1 MNTTTLA
8 TGRPGLRIRPGV
20 ILATCCL
27 SLFIVGVDVTIVNI
41 ALPSIQRS
49 FSASIGGLQ
58 WTVDAYTLVLA
69 SLLMLSGSLADRFG
83 RRRVFQTGLLL
94 FTIGSLLCSLAPGL
108 GWLVGFRMLQAVGGS
123 MLNPV
128 AMAIIVNTFTE
139 PAQRAR
145 AVGVWGSVMG
155 LSLAAGPVLGGFL
168 VSAVGWR
175 AIFWVNVPVGL
186 AAIVLTQRY
195 VPESGAARP
204 RRLDPV
210 AQCLIIVLLAGL
222 TAGIIE
228 GPRHGWGSPLT
239 VACFLAALLAGIGVV
254 VTELHRREPLIDLRF
269 FASAPFSGATVIALT
284 AFAAMGGFLF
294 LNTLYLQTVRGYS
307 PVLAGLLILPM
318 AAATATAS
326 PLSGRLVAAGR
337 GRWALVLA
345 GTAIAAA
352 AGVLITLS
360 PATPVAELVVVYAV
374 FGIGFGLVNPP
385 ISNTAVSG
393 MPAAQ
398 AGVAASVASTSRQV
412 GSALGVAITGTL
424 IAGHA
429 AAGFTASH
437 HGWTVIAACGL
448 AVVLT
453 GLASTS
459 RWARR
464 SAQRTRDLLIAPPA
478 ESHAHDHTPAAT

>member
-1 MNTTTLA
+1 M
-8 TGRPGLRIRPGV
+8 
-20 ILATCCL
+20 
-27 SLFIVGVDVTIVNI
+27 NI

-128 AMAIIVNTFTE
+128 AMAIIVNIFTE

-155 LSLAAGPVLGGFL
+155 LSLAAG
-168 VSAVGWR
+168 
-175 AIFWVNVPVGL
+175 L

-195 VPESGAARP
+195 VPESRAARP

-210 AQCLIIVLLAGL
+210 AQFLIIVLLAGL
-222 TAGIIE
+222 TTGIIE
-228 GPRHGWGSPLT
+228 GPRHGWGSPLI
-239 VACFLAALLAGIGVV
+239 VGCFLAALLAGIGVV

-294 LNTLYLQTVRGYS
+294 LNTLYLQIARGYS

-424 IAGHA
+424 IVGHA
-429 AAGFTASH
+429 AAGFTAASH

-464 SAQRTRDLLIAPPA
+464 SAQRTHDLLIAPPA

>member
-1 MNTTTLA
+1 MNTTTLGA
-8 TGRPGLRIRPGV
+8 ARRPGI

-27 SLFIVGVDVTIVNI
+27 SLFVVGVDVTIVNI

-49 FSASIGGLQ
+49 FGASIGGLQ

-108 GWLVGFRMLQAVGGS
+108 GWLIGFRMLQAVGGS

-145 AVGVWGSVMG
+145 AIGVWGSVVG
-155 LSLAAGPVLGGFL
+155 LSLAVGPVLGGGL
-168 VSAVGWR
+168 VSAIGWR

-186 AAIVLTQRY
+186 AAIALTQRY
-195 VPESGAARP
+195 VPESRAPRP
-204 RRLDPV
+204 RRFDPA
-210 AQCLIIVLLAGL
+210 AQVLIIILLAGL

-228 GPRHGWGSPLT
+228 GPRHGWGSPLIIG
-239 VACFLAALLAGIGVV
+239 CFAAALLAAIGVA
-254 VTELHRREPLIDLRF
+254 VTELHRREPLIDIRF
-269 FASAPFSGATVIALT
+269 FRSAPFSGATVIALA

-318 AAATATAS
+318 AATTAAAA

-337 GRWALVLA
+337 GRWALVIA
-345 GTAIAAA
+345 GTAIAAG
-352 AGVLITLS
+352 AGALVTVS
-360 PATPVAELVVVYAV
+360 PATPVALLAVAYVV
-374 FGIGFGLVNPP
+374 FGVGFGVVNPP
-385 ISNTAVSG
+385 ISNTAITG

-424 IAGHA
+424 VAGR
-429 AAGFTASH
+429 GTASFTVASQ
-437 HGWTVIAACGL
+437 HGWAVIGMCGL
-448 AVVLT
+448 AVALT
-453 GLASTS
+453 GLASTG
-459 RWARR
+459 RRARR
-464 SAQRTRDLLIAPPA
+464 SAQRTYDLLIGPPA
-478 ESHAHDHTPAAT
+478 ESPAHDHTPAAT

>member
-1 MNTTTLA
+1 
-8 TGRPGLRIRPGV
+8 
-20 ILATCCL
+20 
-27 SLFIVGVDVTIVNI
+27 
-41 ALPSIQRS
+41 
-49 FSASIGGLQ
+49 
-58 WTVDAYTLVLA
+58 
-69 SLLMLSGSLADRFG
+69 MLSGSLADRLG

-145 AVGVWGSVMG
+145 AIGVWGSVVG
-155 LSLAAGPVLGGFL
+155 LSLA
-168 VSAVGWR
+168 
-175 AIFWVNVPVGL
+175 
-186 AAIVLTQRY
+186 
-195 VPESGAARP
+195 
-204 RRLDPV
+204 
-210 AQCLIIVLLAGL
+210 
-222 TAGIIE
+222 AGIIE
-228 GPRHGWGSPLT
+228 GPRHGWGSPLIIG
-239 VACFLAALLAGIGVV
+239 CFAAALLAAIGVA
-254 VTELHRREPLIDLRF
+254 VTELHRRDPLIDIRF
-269 FASAPFSGATVIALT
+269 FRSAPFSGATVIALA

-318 AAATATAS
+318 AVTTAATA

-337 GRWALVLA
+337 GRWALVIA
-345 GTAIAAA
+345 GTAIAAG
-352 AGVLITLS
+352 AGALVTVS
-360 PATPVAELVVVYAV
+360 PATPVALLAVVYVV
-374 FGIGFGLVNPP
+374 FGVGFGVVNPP
-385 ISNTAVSG
+385 ISNTAITG

-424 IAGHA
+424 VAGRGTA
-429 AAGFTASH
+429 SFTAGSH
-437 HGWTVIAACGL
+437 HGWAVIGMCGL

-459 RWARR
+459 RRARR
-464 SAQRTRDLLIAPPA
+464 SAQRTYDLLIGPPA
-478 ESHAHDHTPAAT
+478 ESAAHDHTPAAT